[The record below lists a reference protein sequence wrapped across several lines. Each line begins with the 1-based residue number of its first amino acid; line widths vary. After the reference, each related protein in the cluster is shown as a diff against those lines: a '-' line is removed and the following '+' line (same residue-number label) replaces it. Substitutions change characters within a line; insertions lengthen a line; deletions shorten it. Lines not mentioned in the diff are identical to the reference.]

1 MSPGHRNDS
10 DRQNADMKISS
21 ETNRINGIDAFRF
34 IAFVFIVLLHARG
47 QESTGFTKNIL
58 EIIPRFG
65 VPFFFLVS
73 GYFINTRSDLFLS
86 NVWKFT
92 RRLAPIYI
100 FWLVVYLLL
109 YRMFHESFGI
119 ESRRALFIQGGPA
132 FHLWFLPSLG
142 ICVVLSMALFALLP
156 TPYVTVVGL
165 LFYCIGL
172 YFVEFAAPFGPT
184 WSFWNFRDG
193 PFFGLIFVIAG
204 HVIRQ
209 HAWRPKLTGALFMTM
224 LGLALSIIERYA
236 LTNTGVQDAATPIDY
251 TTGTLLFGTG
261 VLMTALSVPNNS
273 STVNW
278 LAGLGRYTLGYYCI
292 HVMFLWLIQSM
303 MPLTNTQN
311 ILLATGLTVLLSV
324 ASILALSRI
333 RIARSFIA

>member
-1 MSPGHRNDS
+1 
-10 DRQNADMKISS
+10 
-21 ETNRINGIDAFRF
+21 
-34 IAFVFIVLLHARG
+34 
-47 QESTGFTKNIL
+47 
-58 EIIPRFG
+58 
-65 VPFFFLVS
+65 
-73 GYFINTRSDLFLS
+73 
-86 NVWKFT
+86 
-92 RRLAPIYI
+92 
-100 FWLVVYLLL
+100 
-109 YRMFHESFGI
+109 MFHESFGI

-236 LTNTGVQDAATPIDY
+236 LTTTGVQDAATPIDY